1 MAGSSESND
10 ASDIFWPGYVDAI
23 SNLAINLL
31 FVIAVMCIVIL
42 SFVLEETTKGTP
54 REGSDP
60 QDVQYVNDNP
70 NSHATQI
77 QELQWENAKLKE
89 SLQALQKSAATT
101 SGSTPAASPA
111 KTEQASKSEQLSKT
125 ESSTTANNVPN
136 NAPKMEVVQ
145 ARQEVVKEVK
155 GESSVSTVGAG
166 LIVNFDP
173 KVVTLSA
180 EESKSVVSR
189 LEGFGPVKTTRWQI
203 TVITPKGFSESSR
216 LGYYRA
222 VAVRNVLIQAGTP
235 GDLIQM
241 RVLESV
247 QAGADSARV
256 TVNVAP

>member
-1 MAGSSESND
+1 MAGSSDSND

-54 REGSDP
+54 REGTVP

-70 NSHATQI
+70 NTHAAQL
-77 QELQWENAKLKE
+77 QELQLENAKLKE
-89 SLQALQKSAATT
+89 TLQALQKSSATPT
-101 SGSTPAASPA
+101 STTTTKTETQA
-111 KTEQASKSEQLSKT
+111 KTE
-125 ESSTTANNVPN
+125 STTTTNNVPN

-145 ARQEVVKEVK
+145 ARQEVVKEAK
-155 GESSVSTVGAG
+155 GESSVNTVGAG

-180 EESKSVVSR
+180 DESKNVVSR
-189 LEGFGPVKTTRWQI
+189 LEAFGPVKTTRWQI

-235 GDLIQM
+235 GELINM
-241 RVLESV
+241 RVIESV
-247 QAGADSARV
+247 QSGADSARV
-256 TVNVAP
+256 TVNAAP

>member
-54 REGSDP
+54 RPGTIA

-70 NSHATQI
+70 TTQAA
-77 QELQWENAKLKE
+77 QMRELQVENAKLKE
-89 SLQALQKSAATT
+89 ALQSLQKSP
-101 SGSTPAASPA
+101 STPSSPTSKTETQA
-111 KTEQASKSEQLSKT
+111 KTEST
-125 ESSTTANNVPN
+125 TTANNVPN

-145 ARQEVVKEVK
+145 ARQEVVKEAK
-155 GESSVSTVGAG
+155 GESSVTTVGAG

-180 EESKSVVSR
+180 DESKNVVSR
-189 LEGFGPVKTTRWQI
+189 LESFGPVKTTRWQI

-241 RVLESV
+241 RVIESV
-247 QAGADSARV
+247 QAGADSGRV

>member
-54 REGSDP
+54 RPGTIP
-60 QDVQYVNDNP
+60 VDVQYVNDKP
-70 NSHATQI
+70 NTHAVQL
-77 QELQWENAKLKE
+77 QELQLENAKLKE
-89 SLQALQKSAATT
+89 TLQSLQKST
-101 SGSTPAASPA
+101 STPSSPTTKTDTQA
-111 KTEQASKSEQLSKT
+111 KTEST
-125 ESSTTANNVPN
+125 TTANNVPN
-136 NAPKMEVVQ
+136 NAPRMEVVQ
-145 ARQEVVKEVK
+145 ARQEVVKEAK
-155 GESSVSTVGAG
+155 GESSVTTVGAG

-173 KVVTLSA
+173 KVVTLSVDEA
-180 EESKSVVSR
+180 KNVVSR
-189 LEGFGPVKTTRWQI
+189 LETFGPVKTTRWQI

-241 RVLESV
+241 RVMESV
-247 QAGADSARV
+247 QAGADSGRV